1 MWPANNIHDLGVPQT
16 NNNSVNG
23 SGGARPKTRPGQAIG
38 TEKTSENVGH
48 FQCKHISVCVI
59 INSP

>member
-1 MWPANNIHDLGVPQT
+1 MLESRAMDRWRTPAIKPMLPANYIHDLGFPPT

-38 TEKTSENVGH
+38 TE
-48 FQCKHISVCVI
+48 
-59 INSP
+59 